1 MALVCD
7 EQRMTTWEKGS
18 SAVKE
23 NGRARL
29 SGGGTQYATTLLA
42 VLVHPK

>member
-1 MALVCD
+1 MAFVCD
-7 EQRMTTWEKGS
+7 EQRMTTWEKGR

-29 SGGGTQYATTLLA
+29 SGGGTQYAAALLA
-42 VLVHPK
+42 VFVHPK